1 MAFSLVTPLRL
12 SNGSLGASPGGDG
25 GREAGGDRALHRATS
40 AVIGSC
46 LVGLQQLRRHA
57 DRVIRISSGS
67 LAECPLSRTAGFTP
81 VPFNRLGLAGPG
93 RGQISRIPNGLGTR
107 SNWFR

>member
-57 DRVIRISSGS
+57 DRVTRIQKRGGCNGAKPQHFSSG
-67 LAECPLSRTAGFTP
+67 GKQK
-81 VPFNRLGLAGPG
+81 GHPG
-93 RGQISRIPNGLGTR
+93 AWPNDP
-107 SNWFR
+107 